1 MDIST
6 FRQLVDETFA
16 NLATW
21 PCDLAERYSF
31 LGMPQTGNYSTSVIG
46 DELYRRIH
54 SAFEPGVTKI
64 AQQCRD
70 LIGELI
76 HELILE
82 GKSLDPC
89 CELLAKIKDATQYQQ
104 TTGTGSR
111 EEWRRAIKYAHYSV
125 QQMSLN
131 ARETLHGA
139 YPEYYAVAYAAAR
152 LKSIGYSLQRS
163 GSNITLSPEEE
174 SRLVQ
179 KIESIISEIG
189 GLCMAQKINILLNAQ
204 YDLRQERYHIIK
216 PRPKPPEPHPPLIP
230 FGYLY
235 QLAAKHYQ
243 GGKSSGQVEQRK
255 VDFLFDLAR
264 DYATIIK
271 VQDYSYFPTFP
282 YALEKLVETLQKKA
296 LEDTIYKIPQIR
308 GRDVPAILLGLID
321 TTILDVSFENGG
333 TTRQAI
339 SVVDAILN
347 NISGRGVSRI
357 YSRDVRKQCRSIPGE
372 ITNMILGSLLSHP
385 EGGANQKFSKPTDGS
400 NMTPNHNK
408 EDGANFSQRPL
419 LRYTEQSYH
428 LLNRSFCSEAFL
440 ESIFTQL
447 RSKVPNFDGDYLG
460 KGIERYVRQVL
471 REHDID
477 SSSGDYW
484 IGKTRWECDIV
495 VETNKTIIFI
505 EVKKKPLTRKAR
517 AGSDVSVVMDL
528 AQSLLDAQKQAGNHE
543 VQLRK
548 AGYLD
553 LLDGGNTHR
562 IELKGRTIERIALSL
577 TDFGSFHDRTFL
589 EKFMNAVTQLK
600 FGVYDKQYKNKFD
613 DLNEVIA
620 SLQEQGRFLYPD
632 NGEHQRPYFNCWF
645 FSLPQLII
653 ILDGI
658 SGPEAFR
665 NALWAI
671 RGITTGQGDLCFDLR
686 YAEQMRVSNPDWYA
700 AVLKMADS
708 NKTFVT

>member
-1 MDIST
+1 
-6 FRQLVDETFA
+6 
-16 NLATW
+16 
-21 PCDLAERYSF
+21 
-31 LGMPQTGNYSTSVIG
+31 
-46 DELYRRIH
+46 
-54 SAFEPGVTKI
+54 
-64 AQQCRD
+64 
-70 LIGELI
+70 
-76 HELILE
+76 
-82 GKSLDPC
+82 
-89 CELLAKIKDATQYQQ
+89 
-104 TTGTGSR
+104 
-111 EEWRRAIKYAHYSV
+111 
-125 QQMSLN
+125 
-131 ARETLHGA
+131 
-139 YPEYYAVAYAAAR
+139 
-152 LKSIGYSLQRS
+152 
-163 GSNITLSPEEE
+163 
-174 SRLVQ
+174 
-179 KIESIISEIG
+179 
-189 GLCMAQKINILLNAQ
+189 
-204 YDLRQERYHIIK
+204 
-216 PRPKPPEPHPPLIP
+216 
-230 FGYLY
+230 
-235 QLAAKHYQ
+235 
-243 GGKSSGQVEQRK
+243 
-255 VDFLFDLAR
+255 
-264 DYATIIK
+264 
-271 VQDYSYFPTFP
+271 
-282 YALEKLVETLQKKA
+282 
-296 LEDTIYKIPQIR
+296 
-308 GRDVPAILLGLID
+308 
-321 TTILDVSFENGG
+321 
-333 TTRQAI
+333 
-339 SVVDAILN
+339 
-347 NISGRGVSRI
+347 
-357 YSRDVRKQCRSIPGE
+357 
-372 ITNMILGSLLSHP
+372 
-385 EGGANQKFSKPTDGS
+385 
-400 NMTPNHNK
+400 MTPNHNK

>member
-1 MDIST
+1 MDSST
-6 FRQLVDETFA
+6 FRQLVDETSA
-16 NLATW
+16 KIATW
-21 PCDLAERYSF
+21 PSDLAERYSF
-31 LGMPQTGNYSTSVIG
+31 LGMPQTGNYSTQMIG
-46 DELYRRIH
+46 DELYQRIR

-64 AQQCRD
+64 AQQCRN

-82 GKSLDPC
+82 GNSLDPY
-89 CELLAKIKDATQYQQ
+89 CELLVTIKDATQSQQ

-111 EEWRRAIKYAHYSV
+111 KEWRQAIEYAHYSV

-131 ARETLHGA
+131 TGKNLHHI

-152 LKSIGYSLQRS
+152 LKRIGYSLERS
-163 GSNITLSPEEE
+163 GNNISLSPEAE

-189 GLCMAQKINILLNAQ
+189 GLCAAQKIDALLRAQ
-204 YDLRQERYHIIK
+204 YDFGQERYHIIK
-216 PRPKPPEPHPPLIP
+216 PKPKPPEPQPPLIP

-255 VDFLFDLAR
+255 VDFLFELAR
-264 DYATIIK
+264 DYATILE
-271 VQDYSYFPTFP
+271 VQDYSHFPTFP
-282 YALEKLVETLQKKA
+282 YALEKIVETLQKKA
-296 LEDTIYKIPQIR
+296 LEDAIYKVPQIR
-308 GRDVPAILLGLID
+308 GKDVPSILLGLID
-321 TTILDVSFENGG
+321 STILDEPFENGE
-333 TTRQAI
+333 TIRQVI
-339 SVVDAILN
+339 CVVDAILN
-347 NISGRGVSRI
+347 NLSGRGVSRI
-357 YSRDVRKQCRSIPGE
+357 YSRDVRKLCRSIPGE
-372 ITNMILGSLLSHP
+372 IINMILGSLLSHP
-385 EGGANQKFSKPTDGS
+385 EGGANQKFSKPTDGP

-440 ESIFTQL
+440 ESIFTRL
-447 RSKVPNFDGDYLG
+447 RPKVPHFDSDYLG
-460 KGIERYVRQVL
+460 KAIERYVRQVL

-484 IGKTRWECDIV
+484 IGKTKWECDIV
-495 VETNKTIIFI
+495 VETAKTIIFI

-517 AGSDVSVVMDL
+517 AGSDVSVVLDL

-548 AGYLD
+548 EGHLD
-553 LLDGGNTHR
+553 LLNGDKTRR

-589 EKFMNAVTQLK
+589 EKFMNAATQLT
-600 FGVYDKQYKNKFD
+600 FGVHDEQYKNKFD
-613 DLNEVIA
+613 KLNKVIA
-620 SLQEQGRFLYPD
+620 ALQEQGRFLYPD
-632 NGEHQRPYFNCWF
+632 NGEHHRPYFNCWF
-645 FSLPQLII
+645 FSLPQLMI

-658 SGPEAFR
+658 SGAEAFHD
-665 NALWAI
+665 ALWAI

-686 YAEQMRVSNPDWYA
+686 YAEQMRVSNPEWYA